1 MVKEKFIQAFLTQV
15 SPEDTLILAVS
26 GGVDSMV
33 LLDLVL
39 FQHPADKIIVGH
51 FDHSLRW
58 AESDEDRVF
67 IANYC
72 NKKSITFES
81 EKMDIASLAK
91 NEKSSIEMTARK
103 YRYDFLRRVSEK
115 YSAKYILTAHHQ
127 DDCIET
133 ALFNLIRSTKLWGI
147 HALGVLN
154 DAIFRPLLGIS
165 KQDIL
170 AYAQE
175 NSIFFREDSTNTDT
189 AYLRNHI
196 RHNILPEFAK
206 INPAYRDAL
215 TWFIDYSEELKHFID
230 AQIKAWLWGEDSLSV
245 LRFANESPFF
255 QREIIRFLYE
265 SANMGTVGLSEGNIE
280 ELRRYILTAEGSTV
294 KEVGKLRLEK
304 KKNSIYHWLEK

>member
-1 MVKEKFIQAFLTQV
+1 MVKEQFLQSFSKQV
-15 SPEDTLILAVS
+15 LPEDTLVLAVS

-39 FQHPADKIIVGH
+39 EYHPKEKFVVAH

-58 AESDEDRVF
+58 AESDDDREF

-81 EKMDIASLAK
+81 EKMNIASLAK

-103 YRYDFLRRVSEK
+103 YRYAFLRRVLEK
-115 YSAKYILTAHHQ
+115 YCAKYILTAHHQ
-127 DDCIET
+127 DDRIET
-133 ALFNLIRSTKLWGI
+133 AVFNIIRSTKLWGI

-154 DAIFRPLLGIS
+154 NTIFRPLLGIS
-165 KQDIL
+165 KQDML
-170 AYAQE
+170 AYAGE
-175 NSIFFREDSTNTDT
+175 NSILFREDSTNTDT

-196 RHNILPEFAK
+196 RHAILPEFAK
-206 INPAYRDAL
+206 INPSYREAL
-215 TWFIDYSEELKHFID
+215 AGFIEYTEEVKDFID
-230 AQIKAWLWGEDSLSV
+230 AQVRAWLWRENSFSS
-245 LRFANESPFF
+245 LRFADESPFF

-265 SANMGTVGLSEGNIE
+265 SAHMGTVGLSEGNIE

-294 KEVGKLRLEK
+294 KEVGKLRLTK
-304 KKNSIYHWLEK
+304 KNNSIYHWLKK